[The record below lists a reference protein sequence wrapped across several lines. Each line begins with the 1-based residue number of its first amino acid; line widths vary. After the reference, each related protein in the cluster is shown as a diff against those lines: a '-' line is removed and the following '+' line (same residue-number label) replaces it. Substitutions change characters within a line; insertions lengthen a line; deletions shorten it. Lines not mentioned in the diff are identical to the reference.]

1 MNISVVLL
9 MICSL
14 CLLSQL
20 IHFLVTMM
28 VQRCNLINFLKGIG
42 YIVVHIVIVL
52 FGLINCLLL
61 IFLLLELILVWVL
74 SLLSTRFYRP

>member
-28 VQRCNLINFLKGIG
+28 VQRCNLINFLKGIS

-52 FGLINCLLL
+52 FGLINRLLL

>member
-52 FGLINCLLL
+52 FGLINRLLL

>member
-28 VQRCNLINFLKGIG
+28 VQRCNLINFLEGIG